1 MYPRRNTK
9 LYCCTT
15 AGDGVLFHL
24 NTNSMSKSFWDHPIE
39 TIEKALHIRKQI
51 EALKQSLNDTLAG
64 NPEIQL
70 PFFIK
75 KDGRKGKRSAATRAK
90 MKAAQQARWAKK
102 KGLSVAKAAKKR
114 RVVSKASRAKM
125 AAAQRARW
133 SKKRIDAAVNMP
145 NKLIW

>member
-1 MYPRRNTK
+1 MSFSIGTQII
-9 LYCCTT
+9 
-15 AGDGVLFHL
+15 
-24 NTNSMSKSFWDHPIE
+24 MSKFFWDHPIE

-51 EALKQSLNDTLAG
+51 EALNASLNELYG
-64 NPEIQL
+64 
-70 PFFIK
+70 
-75 KDGRKGKRSAATRAK
+75 DGTQPLVIETPIRANDKRKGKRSAATRAR